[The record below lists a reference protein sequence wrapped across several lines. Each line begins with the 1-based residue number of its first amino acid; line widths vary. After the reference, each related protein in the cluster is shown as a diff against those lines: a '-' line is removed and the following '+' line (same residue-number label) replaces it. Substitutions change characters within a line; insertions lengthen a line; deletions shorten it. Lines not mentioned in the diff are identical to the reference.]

1 MTAHS
6 NVRRFLAFLVKPAIL
21 LLFLFATVALGAT
34 DEPPIDPS
42 DDFSP
47 MLFAFALIGF
57 CLVLFLVGAGI
68 VVVATVAISAAIL
81 TALGIVSSAAFIGI
95 LRQRFSSG
103 FRALHYQLF
112 AVAALPAGV
121 GALWLGSHFFTTHLR
136 HRDIFAIGS
145 IAGIC
150 GGLLLAF
157 AFDRL
162 ASIAY
167 RRFVSP
173 SIPNATGN
181 A

>member
-1 MTAHS
+1 M
-6 NVRRFLAFLVKPAIL
+6 KPAIL
-21 LLFLFATVALGAT
+21 LLFLLAAIALGAT
-34 DEPPIDPS
+34 DEPPIDPG

-47 MLFAFALIGF
+47 MLFAFVLIGI
-57 CLVLFLVGAGI
+57 CIVLILIGVGI
-68 VVVATVAISAAIL
+68 VITAIVAISTAIL

-95 LRQRFSSG
+95 LRRRFSSG

-112 AVAALPAGV
+112 AVTALPAGI
-121 GALWLGSHFFTTHLR
+121 GALWLGSHFLTTNLR
-136 HRDIFAIGS
+136 HRDILAIGS

-162 ASIAY
+162 ASFAY

>member
-1 MTAHS
+1 M
-6 NVRRFLAFLVKPAIL
+6 
-21 LLFLFATVALGAT
+21 LFLLATIALGAT

-47 MLFAFALIGF
+47 MLFAFALIGI
-57 CLVLFLVGAGI
+57 CIVLVLVGVGI
-68 VVVATVAISAAIL
+68 VVAAIVAISAAIL

-95 LRQRFSSG
+95 LRRRFSSG

-112 AVAALPAGV
+112 AVAALPAGI

-136 HRDIFAIGS
+136 HRDILAIGS
-145 IAGIC
+145 IAGIS
-150 GGLLLAF
+150 GGLLIAF

-162 ASIAY
+162 AGFAY
-167 RRFVSP
+167 RRFVLP
-173 SIPNATGN
+173 SIPNATEI